1 MVLLICAPTPI
12 QLHLPPPN
20 SFQPPTSSLQH
31 PEYLNQNTAHNWAIS
46 QNLGQKTKCCPVWLK
61 IGTHN
66 IVEVLIPNPE
76 LDFWNSDPNSFWANL
91 GPKIQSCWF
100 CLKIGTHDISRML
113 ILKPDLDFWNFDTKI
128 HFWANLGPKSQS
140 CLFCLKIGTH
150 GISRML
156 ILIATLVFWI
166 SNLNFLFGQICMST
180 VCQY

>member
-1 MVLLICAPTPI
+1 M
-12 QLHLPPPN
+12 HPPPSSSIRLHPTHFN
-20 SFQPPTSSLQH
+20 LQPALCNT
-31 PEYLNQNTAHNWAIS
+31 LNIWTKILHIIGQFPKIC
-46 QNLGQKTKCCPVWLK
+46 QKTKCCPVWLK

-100 CLKIGTHDISRML
+100 CLKIGTHGITKML
-113 ILKPDLDFWNFDTKI
+113 ISKPDLDFWNFDTKI